1 MRNAILTAVFFLGLA
16 LSVQAQKIGYVNSQ
30 EILSTM
36 PEVKAAESDLMAFRD
51 QKQKLIQ
58 TKVEAAQAEYQAL
71 SSKQQAGEL
80 TPKQLQEGEA
90 SLQAKQEELAKM
102 EEDVQGELIERREAK
117 FQPIFDRV
125 NAAIEAI
132 AKEQGYSYV
141 FDATASGVI
150 VYADETMN
158 ITELV
163 KAKMA
168 SN

>member
-1 MRNAILTAVFFLGLA
+1 MRNAIFTALFMLGLA
-16 LSVQAQKIGYVNSQ
+16 LGAQAQKIGYVNSQ
-30 EILSTM
+30 EILAAM
-36 PEVKAAESDLMAFRD
+36 PEVKAAESDLIAFRD

-71 SSKQQAGEL
+71 ATKQQAGEL

-102 EEDVQGELIERREAK
+102 EEEVQGEIIKRREDK

-125 NAAIEAI
+125 NVAIEAI

-158 ITELV
+158 ITDLV
-163 KAKMA
+163 KAKIA